1 METGRIV
8 IQKETEALQVL
19 GVYVLVQLLH
29 LVLVVAIIIAAIVV
43 DKLFWLM
50 KRPRKKK
57 RTSKNKND

>member
-8 IQKETEALQVL
+8 IQIETEALQVL

-57 RTSKNKND
+57 RTNKK